1 MTTFTAPAS
10 SSGFTPADHHA
21 NLLVIEVESYETGIV
36 TSLGE
41 KDAVKATIHDVDLGD
56 TSEDALIFPKVLVGA
71 LRSRIGQT
79 VLARL
84 GQGIA
89 KPGQSAPWVLEDA
102 TGDPAA
108 VAKATAYLDAWK
120 AGQYAPPAPAP
131 APAAAAP
138 AGMSEE
144 LAAAR
149 ALLAENGLA

>member
-1 MTTFTAPAS
+1 VTTFTAPAS
-10 SSGFTPADHHA
+10 SSGFTPADHHTH
-21 NLLVIEVESYETGIV
+21 LLVIEAESYETGIV

-41 KDAVKATIHDVDLGD
+41 KDAVKATIHDIDLGE
-56 TSEDALIFPKVLVGA
+56 TSEDALVFPKVLIGA

-108 VAKATAYLDAWK
+108 VAKATAYLDARK
-120 AGQYAPPAPAP
+120 AGQYAPPAVETPAP
-131 APAAAAP
+131 APAP
-138 AGMSEE
+138 VSDE

>member
-1 MTTFTAPAS
+1 MTTFAAPAS
-10 SSGFTPADHHA
+10 SSGFTPADHHQH
-21 NLLVIEVESYETGIV
+21 LLVIQVESYETGII

-41 KDAVKATIHDVDLGD
+41 KDAIKATIHDIDLGETYD
-56 TSEDALIFPKVLVGA
+56 DALIFPKVIIGA

-89 KPGQSAPWVLEDA
+89 KPGQSAPWILEDA

-108 VAKATAYLDAWK
+108 VTKATAYIDAHN
-120 AGQYAPPAPAP
+120 AGKYTPPATATTVR
-131 APAAAAP
+131 AAP
-138 AGMSEE
+138 SDDAA

-149 ALLAENGLA
+149 ALLEANGLG